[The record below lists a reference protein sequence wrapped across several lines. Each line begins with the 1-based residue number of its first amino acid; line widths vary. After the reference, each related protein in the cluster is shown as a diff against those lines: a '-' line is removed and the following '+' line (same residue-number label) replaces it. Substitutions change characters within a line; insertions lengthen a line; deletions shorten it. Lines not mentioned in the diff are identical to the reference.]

1 MINLFIGL
9 PILCG
14 GAAYLMKSRGARS
27 FAILVTVV
35 QFCLGLVMASGSET
49 SRQFHQV
56 WVSELGLNW
65 SLGMDGG
72 NMLLVLLT
80 PLICMLGLMASGKQ
94 IPNGSGLAAG
104 VLLLD
109 GFLSGLFLAQNLGLF
124 YLFFEAMLLPALMLV
139 ACYARKDGPETAL
152 RFLMFTLVGSL
163 PMLLGVLILAFS
175 PDLSATSLDFQDLAG
190 QVPANRQVYLF
201 FPFLLAFLVKMPL
214 VPFHGWLPSLYRNSP
229 ACVTA
234 IIAALMSKAGTYGLL
249 KVGFTVFPGAMA
261 QLGPSLAIMAVVT
274 VIYGA
279 LSALGSDS
287 LREALA
293 YSSLSHIAMIAFGL
307 TSGSFN
313 GVAGATLQMAGHAV
327 ATGGLFLVLALM
339 EKRHLPDRMRRFG
352 GLSQFAP
359 KLAALTLFLVLA
371 SLGQPGLGSFPGEL
385 MILTGCWPSFPT
397 LTILATLGIV
407 LAAAYLL
414 RWYQTVFTGPVGTY
428 REPADLEVD
437 ESFLLTVP
445 VVLSL
450 LIGFCPSIFLTHI
463 QPWLEGVL

>member
-1 MINLFIGL
+1 MMNLFIGL

-14 GAAYLMKSRGARS
+14 IAAYLMKASSARG
-27 FAILVTVV
+27 FAIMVTIV
-35 QFCLGLVMASGSET
+35 QFCLGLVLATGPEE
-49 SRQFHQV
+49 SRYLQEV
-56 WVSELGLNW
+56 WVADLGLNW
-65 SLGMDGG
+65 TLGMDGA

-80 PLICMLGLMASGKQ
+80 PLICLLGLMASNRE
-94 IPNGSGLAAG
+94 ISNASGLAAG

-124 YLFFEAMLLPALMLV
+124 YIFFEAMLLPALMLV

-175 PDLSATSLDFQDLAG
+175 PDLPFQNLDFQELAG
-190 QVPANRQVYLF
+190 KVPGNRQVYLF

-249 KVGFTVFPGAMA
+249 KVGLTVFPSALL
-261 QLGPSLAIMAVVT
+261 QLGPTLAILAVVT

-279 LSALGSDS
+279 LAALGADS
-287 LREALA
+287 LRDVLA

-307 TSGSFN
+307 TSNSFTS
-313 GVAGATLQMAGHAV
+313 VAGATLQMAGHAV

-352 GLSQFAP
+352 GLAQFTP
-359 KLAALTLFLVLA
+359 KLAALALFLTLA

-385 MILTGCWPSFPT
+385 MILTGTWPTLPT

-414 RWYQTVFTGPVGTY
+414 RWYQIIFTGPVGTY
-428 REPADLEVD
+428 REPQDLEPG

-445 VVLSL
+445 IALSL
-450 LIGFCPSIFLTHI
+450 LIGFCPTLFLSQI
-463 QPWLEGVL
+463 QTWLEGVI